1 MQDDSIDDETEVEEV
16 EGTSFIQS
24 VSRKTVTLSTP
35 EDEDSDD
42 EGEGVASKVTRR
54 RKTHQHLR
62 RGNRLEH

>member
-16 EGTSFIQS
+16 EGTTFIQS